1 MLKVE
6 NISYSYK
13 NSNLFS
19 DKYTQVLNGVSFNLD
34 ENNSLGILGISGSGK
49 STLAKIIAN
58 IYKANSGNVF
68 LNNVKIQDNK
78 EYKKL
83 IQIVF
88 QDSRASFNPDF
99 SVYEALI
106 EPLENLTTFSKSEI
120 KKRALECLELL
131 ELNQDLL
138 DKKCSMLSGGQLQRL
153 SIARAISIKP
163 KILILDEATSSLDV
177 LIQAKILKTLKNLQK
192 DLSYIVITHDLRI
205 IKLFCDEVLVLDK
218 GKVIESKK
226 VCKDLELFSDIGK
239 ELQNSVL
246 SPYPKDFNFY

>member
-34 ENNSLGILGISGSGK
+34 ENNSLGVLGISGSGK

-106 EPLENLTTFSKSEI
+106 EPLENLTNFSKSEI

-226 VCKDLELFSDIGK
+226 VCKDLEFESLMAK
-239 ELQNSVL
+239 ELSNSIL
-246 SPYPKDFNFY
+246 KPFPKDFYK